1 MWRSACAIFTACLLT
16 LCETGS
22 SFASEVTTPL
32 FLIETC
38 INRLATDNEPNDHA
52 DNPNLKNV
60 CPELVSILNHPRLA
74 HLEPPPG
81 DEVTVSQLY
90 DIQRSLKSFEISPA
104 ISPSF
109 DHAGLK
115 QLLEKIYEPEQKP
128 TKIENPI
135 DKFWEWVGQKLRD
148 YFKEDNWFSRHFDFK
163 NETGTN
169 IFDGIKNS
177 IIVILIVLVFYII
190 INELRAAEII
200 KLFRRRYRNQDARAA
215 DELRSQGAT
224 LQGISD
230 ISNLPMNRQI
240 PALLRYTLQY
250 LIDKNV
256 LPHRYN
262 LTNQEFLTIIK
273 HELPLISRDFE
284 LLVTTVDKVIYG
296 RKSLAAGDASKLYDN
311 VKKIMQL
318 SARAKT

>member
-1 MWRSACAIFTACLLT
+1 M
-16 LCETGS
+16 
-22 SFASEVTTPL
+22 
-32 FLIETC
+32 
-38 INRLATDNEPNDHA
+38 
-52 DNPNLKNV
+52 
-60 CPELVSILNHPRLA
+60 
-74 HLEPPPG
+74 
-81 DEVTVSQLY
+81 TVSQLY

>member
-1 MWRSACAIFTACLLT
+1 MWRSACAIVLACLLT
-16 LCETGS
+16 VCETGS
-22 SFASEVTTPL
+22 SFAAENPTPL
-32 FLIETC
+32 FLIERC
-38 INRLATDNEPNDHA
+38 IDRLATTSEPKDHTDNL
-52 DNPNLKNV
+52 NLKSA

-74 HLEPPPG
+74 HLEPAPG
-81 DEVTVSQLY
+81 DEVTVFQLY
-90 DIQRSLKSFEISPA
+90 DIQRSLKSFETSPA
-104 ISPSF
+104 ISPAF

-115 QLLEKIYEPEQKP
+115 QLLDKIYEPEQKP
-128 TKIENPI
+128 AEIENPI

-148 YFKEDNWFSRHFDFK
+148 YFKEDNWFSRHFDFE

-177 IIVILIVLVFYII
+177 IIVILIVLVCYII
-190 INELRAAEII
+190 VNELRAAEIS
-200 KLFRRRYRNQDARAA
+200 KLFHRRYRKQAARAA
-215 DELRSQGAT
+215 DELRSQGT
-224 LQGISD
+224 SLQGIND
-230 ISNLPMNRQI
+230 ISNLPMNRQV

-262 LTNQEFLTIIK
+262 LTNQEFLTIVR

-296 RKSLAAGDASKLYDN
+296 HKSLAAGDASKLYDN
-311 VKKIMQL
+311 VKKIMQF
-318 SARAKT
+318 STRVKA